1 LTSSGV
7 NSSAASRDSLLGY
20 AEAVV
25 AASLWGSSGIFAV
38 NLFRLGV
45 PPESLAFLRP
55 LLGATILLVTL
66 CLRGREGLRVDRR
79 GLVILMVG
87 GGISIGF
94 FQIAYQLSTDAVGVP
109 STVAMLYLAP
119 AVVALASGPILNE
132 WPDSTRIVLLVVT
145 LAGVWLSVLGADSV
159 TATFGSSGLGWGVMA
174 GIAYGAYILFGRY
187 AAPLYGSIPTVMYS
201 TLGCVLFLA
210 ITVPV
215 TSGPIVW
222 PGSTAAWLVL
232 LAFSALTIAVA
243 HFLFFD
249 ALSRIDA
256 SRASIATAIEPVV
269 AASLATV
276 LLGQGLSPLG
286 WTGIAIVVMGVAGV
300 GATTRA
306 RSTGTVLA
314 D

>member
-1 LTSSGV
+1 VTRSGAD
-7 NSSAASRDSLLGY
+7 SGAARDRLLGY
-20 AEAVV
+20 TEAVV

-55 LLGATILLVTL
+55 LIGALILIAASGLKE
-66 CLRGREGLRVDRR
+66 REGLRVDAR
-79 GLVILMVG
+79 GLLILMAG
-87 GGISIGF
+87 GGVSVGF
-94 FQIAYQLSTDAVGVP
+94 FQIAYQFSTDAVGVP

-119 AVVALASGPILNE
+119 AVVAAASGPLLNE
-132 WPDSTRIVLLVVT
+132 WPDRTRIALLVLT
-145 LAGVWLSVLGADSV
+145 LSGVWLSVLGADAV

-174 GIAYGAYILFGRY
+174 GVAYGAYTLFGRY
-187 AAPLYGSIPTVMYS
+187 AAPLYGSIPTVVYS

-210 ITVPV
+210 VTVPV

-222 PGSTAAWLVL
+222 PASILAWGVLV
-232 LAFSALTIAVA
+232 AFSALTIAVA

-249 ALSRIDA
+249 ALARIDA

-276 LLGQGLSPLG
+276 LLGQGLSPIG
-286 WTGIAIVVMGVAGV
+286 WTGIGLVVLGVAGV
-300 GATTRA
+300 GATARA
-306 RSTGTVLA
+306 IDAGTVVA

>member
-1 LTSSGV
+1 VTRSGAD
-7 NSSAASRDSLLGY
+7 SGAARDRLLGY
-20 AEAVV
+20 TEAVV

-55 LLGATILLVTL
+55 LIGALILIAAAGLKE
-66 CLRGREGLRVDRR
+66 REGLRVDAR
-79 GLVILMVG
+79 GLLILMAG
-87 GGISIGF
+87 GGVSVGF
-94 FQIAYQLSTDAVGVP
+94 FQIAYQFSTDAAGVP

-119 AVVALASGPILNE
+119 AVVAAASGPLLNE
-132 WPDSTRIVLLVVT
+132 WPDRTRIALLVLT
-145 LAGVWLSVLGADSV
+145 LSGVWLSVLGADAV

-174 GIAYGAYILFGRY
+174 GVAYGAYTLFGRY
-187 AAPLYGSIPTVMYS
+187 AAPLYGSIPTVVYS

-210 ITVPV
+210 VTVPV

-222 PGSTAAWLVL
+222 PASILAWGVLV
-232 LAFSALTIAVA
+232 AFSALTIAVA

-249 ALSRIDA
+249 ALARIDA

-276 LLGQGLSPLG
+276 LLGQGLSPIG
-286 WTGIAIVVMGVAGV
+286 WTGIGLVVLGVAGV
-300 GATTRA
+300 GATARA
-306 RSTGTVLA
+306 IDAGTVVA

>member
-1 LTSSGV
+1 MIPSSV
-7 NSSAASRDSLLGY
+7 NSSAAARDSLLGY

-55 LLGATILLVTL
+55 LVGAMILLIVV
-66 CLRGREGLRVDRR
+66 CLRDRGGLRIDRR
-79 GLVILMVG
+79 GLLILMAG
-87 GGISIGF
+87 GGIFIGF

-119 AVVALASGPILNE
+119 AVVALASGPLLNE
-132 WPDSTRIVLLVVT
+132 WPDRTRIALLVVT
-145 LAGVWLSVLGADSV
+145 LTGVWLSVLGADSV

-174 GIAYGAYILFGRY
+174 GVAYGGYTLFGRY
-187 AAPLYGSIPTVMYS
+187 AAPAYGSIPTVVYS

-232 LAFSALTIAVA
+232 LTFSVLTVAVA

-249 ALSRIDA
+249 ALARIDA
-256 SRASIATAIEPVV
+256 NRASIATAIEPVV

-286 WTGIAIVVMGVAGV
+286 WTGIAIVVAGVAGV
-300 GATTRA
+300 GATA
-306 RSTGTVLA
+306 RKGRSGTVVA